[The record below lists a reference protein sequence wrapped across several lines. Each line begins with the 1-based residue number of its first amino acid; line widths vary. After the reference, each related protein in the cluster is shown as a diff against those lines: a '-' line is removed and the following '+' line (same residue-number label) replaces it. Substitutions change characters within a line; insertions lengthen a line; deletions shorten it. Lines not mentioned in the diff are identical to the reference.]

1 MIIFLIF
8 PTRGEVS
15 QIDFFLRRL
24 YGLFTG
30 GGNRSVPLMT
40 TIENLDKF
48 NLLTPAE
55 FYISDDADIEA
66 SFFGPYIEYGIIGG
80 IVYNLYLL
88 AFFIKNN
95 FIFYTFIF
103 KS

>member
-1 MIIFLIF
+1 M
-8 PTRGEVS
+8 
-15 QIDFFLRRL
+15 
-24 YGLFTG
+24 FTG

-88 AFFIKNN
+88 AFFIKE
-95 FIFYTFIF
+95 
-103 KS
+103 